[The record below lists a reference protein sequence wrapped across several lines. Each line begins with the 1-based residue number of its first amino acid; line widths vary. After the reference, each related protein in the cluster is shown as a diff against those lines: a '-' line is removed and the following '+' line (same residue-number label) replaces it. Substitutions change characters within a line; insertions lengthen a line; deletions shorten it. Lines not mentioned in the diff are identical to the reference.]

1 MDINRLLSSLK
12 DVASSPW
19 ALIGYVVV
27 VGAWV
32 VRTYLLAKPQRRA
45 REILQ
50 LYSADA
56 QRTKALEELMGSA
69 PPRGLKESQVLDWV
83 KIQTKARTKVLLLIA
98 YISTLVMSTVVVG
111 LAIYHAQPPEDMSV
125 PVVVKSKVER

>member
-1 MDINRLLSSLK
+1 MDINRLLYSLK
-12 DVASSPW
+12 DVAASPW

-32 VRTYLLAKPQRRA
+32 VRTYLLARPQRRA

-56 QRTKALEELMGSA
+56 QRTRALEELMGSA
-69 PPRGLKESQVLDWV
+69 PPRGLKEAQVLDWV
-83 KIQTKARTKVLLLIA
+83 KIQAKAKTKILLLIA
-98 YISTLVMSTVVVG
+98 YVSTLVMGTVTVG
-111 LAIYHAQPPEDMSV
+111 LAIYHAQPPEDKST
-125 PVVVKSKVER
+125 PVIVKSKAEK